1 MIVINSVSQKLFN
14 LLPALKNVRSNTAV
28 IPQGQKIYPNL
39 QPLSKDTVSFSG
51 QASGKVINNK
61 EYYGGNGPLVRKIYG
76 AAQIQGD
83 NFEKVLK
90 ETFASCC
97 EFEGNKPKRPVAH
110 MVFSRKSISSIKE
123 KFASNR
129 IVNEAEA
136 KDTIRDI
143 VRARIV
149 IDDTE
154 DNKGGN
160 IICSKLIKAVKEKK
174 LNIVNIKN
182 YYEMDPKYNHGVDT
196 QYISFSNLL
205 NLDNEVSE
213 NYGISVLKSGQTK
226 DSGYN
231 AVHIIFKLDDGFYG
245 ELQIMGKE
253 VEKMKE
259 IEDIIYKIECNKH
272 IPPKFDEVKK
282 VYSETIAKSPKKEA
296 ALSEYTRLAYN
307 AQRFKELGIYS
318 GKETTEFLP
327 LPKNSNLPQIFDYNN
342 LARIY
347 RS

>member
-1 MIVINSVSQKLFN
+1 MINSVSQKLN
-14 LLPALKNVRSNTAV
+14 TLLPALRNVRQSGTV
-28 IPQGQKIYPNL
+28 MPQGQRSYPNL
-39 QPLSKDTVSFSG
+39 QPLDKDTVSFSG
-51 QASGKVINNK
+51 KVSNKVIENK
-61 EYYGGNGPLVRKIYG
+61 EYYGGNGPLVRKIFN

-83 NFEKVLK
+83 KFEDALK

-97 EFEGNKPKRPVAH
+97 RFEGNNPKRPVAH
-110 MVFSRKSISSIKE
+110 MVFSRKSIGSIKE
-123 KFASNR
+123 KFASNK
-129 IVNEAEA
+129 ILNETEA

-149 IDDTE
+149 IDDTK

-160 IICSKLIKAVKEKK
+160 IICGKLIKAVKEKK

-182 YYEMDPKYNHGVDT
+182 YYEMDKKYNQGVDT

-226 DSGYN
+226 DNGYN

-259 IEDIIYKIECNKH
+259 IEDIIYKIQCNKRVD
-272 IPPKFDEVKK
+272 PKFDEVKK
-282 VYSETIAKSPKKEA
+282 VYAETVAKSPKKEDE
-296 ALSEYTRLAYN
+296 LNEYTRLAYN

-318 GKETTEFLP
+318 GREKTEFLP
-327 LPKNSNLPQIFDYNN
+327 LPKNSKLPQIFDFNY
-342 LARIY
+342 LAKLR
-347 RS
+347 RG